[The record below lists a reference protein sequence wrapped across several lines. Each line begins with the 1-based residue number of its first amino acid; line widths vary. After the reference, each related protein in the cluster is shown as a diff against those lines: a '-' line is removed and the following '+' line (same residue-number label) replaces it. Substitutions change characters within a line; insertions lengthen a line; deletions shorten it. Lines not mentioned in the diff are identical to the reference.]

1 MKVTG
6 VKTWLV
12 QPTRGKVCLFL
23 KVETDGGIHGWG
35 EAYTLTG
42 REPALERMVQ
52 DLGEYLV
59 GRDPLHIKHFTHVL
73 WRDVSIKRGGFDFYC
88 ALSGL
93 EIALWDI
100 AGKSFNTPVYN
111 LLGGPC
117 RGSIRVYT
125 HLGGGEGTV
134 AEQVER
140 LMARGYDAL
149 KFDPFPGPWQMIVER
164 DVEEAAVERVRA
176 VREAMGPKGEVLI
189 EVHRRLA
196 PMHAVRVA
204 HAVEQYRPYWYEE
217 PTPAE
222 NLDATAEVRRRIN
235 IPVVA
240 GEALYTKAE
249 FRNCFEKAAADI
261 INPDICNVGGL
272 LELKE
277 IAAMAEPYCVAVAP
291 HGNNSTTVGLAAS
304 LHAAALMPNF
314 LIMEYFTSWEETGN
328 QIARNPLEVKAG
340 RIALPEGPGLGIE
353 LDEAALERFPYR
365 GGRRRTLMN
374 PADERP

>member
-1 MKVTG
+1 VQITT

-12 QPTRGKVCLFL
+12 QPPRGKIALFVKL
-23 KVETDGGIHGWG
+23 ETDAGLHGWG

-42 REPALERMVQ
+42 REQALERMIQ
-52 DLGEYLV
+52 DFGTYVV
-59 GRDPLHIKHFTHVL
+59 GRDPFHIKQFTQAM

-93 EIALWDI
+93 ELAMWDI
-100 AGKSFNTPVYN
+100 VGKVAKQPVYN

-117 RGSIRVYT
+117 RDRIRIYA
-125 HLGGGEGTV
+125 HPDGEGTL
-134 AEQVER
+134 AERCQR
-140 LMARGYDAL
+140 LIDRGITAI
-149 KFDPFPGPWQMIVER
+149 KFDPFPGPWNAIVER
-164 DVEEAAVERVRA
+164 DVEDTAVERVRT
-176 VREAMGPKGEVLI
+176 VREAVGPKIELLI

-204 HAVEQYRPYWYEE
+204 KAIQQYNVFWYEE

-222 NLDATAEVRRRIN
+222 NLDATAEVRSKID

-240 GEALYTKAE
+240 GEALYAKAD
-249 FRNCFEKAAADI
+249 FRNCFEKRAADI

-272 LELKE
+272 LEIKE

-304 LHAAALMPNF
+304 VQAAAVMPNF
-314 LIMEYFTSWEETGN
+314 LIMEYFVGWEAAATE
-328 QIARNPLEVKAG
+328 IARNPIQIEGDKIKLLE
-340 RIALPEGPGLGIE
+340 EPGLGIE
-353 LDEAALERFPYR
+353 LDEAALERYPYR
-365 GGRRRTLMN
+365 GGRQRTLRVA
-374 PADERP
+374 ADERP